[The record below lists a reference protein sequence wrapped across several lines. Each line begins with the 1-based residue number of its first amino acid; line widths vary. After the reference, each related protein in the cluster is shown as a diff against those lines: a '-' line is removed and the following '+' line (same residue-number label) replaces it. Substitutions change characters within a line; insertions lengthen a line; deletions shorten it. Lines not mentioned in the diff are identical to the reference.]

1 MSAMPKPLTEGK
13 LVLLVDD
20 VPDNLRLLSDALDAA
35 GYTVLVATD
44 GISAL
49 ERLDYVTPDIV
60 LLDAVMPGMDG
71 FETCRRLKAHWG
83 AGHVPVVFMTGLTEP
98 EDVVRGFQAGGS
110 DYVTKPVDPDAV
122 LARIE
127 AHLRS
132 ARMMSSAIDTLDAV
146 AHAVVVLDAEGRPL
160 WETRRARQ
168 WLRTY
173 FEAHAARGGIG
184 ERPAGTGAVDE
195 PARNRWSPQADLSSA
210 EGSSERRPT
219 QAATALPS
227 PLMRWVAEW
236 LTAVARNVPLT
247 PRVVEGPGR
256 LVIRLAQA
264 QRPGEFILLLE
275 EEADALRA
283 AQALA
288 GQYRLTPRET
298 DVLLWVARGKTNRDV
313 SDILGMSP
321 RTVNKHLEHVFVKL
335 GVETRAAATALT
347 LRALGAASPSD
358 LASSP

>member
-1 MSAMPKPLTEGK
+1 MSAMPKPATDGK

-44 GISAL
+44 GLSAL

-60 LLDAVMPGMDG
+60 LMDAVMPGMDG
-71 FETCRRLKAHWG
+71 FEACRRMKAHWG
-83 AGHVPVVFMTGLTEP
+83 AGQVPVVFMTGLTDP

-132 ARMMSSAIDTLDAV
+132 ARLMSSAIDTLDAV

-168 WLRTY
+168 WLKAY
-173 FEAHAARGGIG
+173 FDGNAHAGGQERAGGSRARWGPTRQDGAEPPEAGTAMRRLMPLGGEAGPPGDLSSSLPRPLCDWVADWLSAAARGQ
-184 ERPAGTGAVDE
+184 
-195 PARNRWSPQADLSSA
+195 S
-210 EGSSERRPT
+210 
-219 QAATALPS
+219 
-227 PLMRWVAEW
+227 
-236 LTAVARNVPLT
+236 LT
-247 PRVVEGPGR
+247 PRVVNGSGR
-256 LVIRLAQA
+256 LQIRLVPA
-264 QRPGEFILLLE
+264 QRPGEFVLLLQE
-275 EEADALRA
+275 QADE
-283 AQALA
+283 AQAAATLA
-288 GQYRLTPRET
+288 RQYRLTPREL

-347 LRALGAASPSD
+347 LKT
-358 LASSP
+358 LAPP